1 MMSGFVPADGG
12 GSLSITQGVS
22 VAGGNGSGG
31 NSLGHSDAT
40 QGSLKHGLSVQGTPV
55 RVGLV
60 ADWEPSSAKRIDVV
74 DSLGA
79 AHRIA
84 VVRILDD
91 FYAIGDR
98 CSHADISLAEGSIW
112 EDECQIECFKHGSLF
127 SLITGAPLTFPATK
141 PVPVYVASVANGEV
155 FVDLP

>member
-1 MMSGFVPADGG
+1 MSSQVPANGG
-12 GSLSITQGVS
+12 GSLSMTQGVN
-22 VAGGNGSGG
+22 VAGGNGAGG

-40 QGSLKHGLSVQGTPV
+40 QGSLVHGLCVHGEPV
-55 RVGLV
+55 RVGAI
-60 ADWEPSSAKRIDVV
+60 ADWEPSSAKRIDLV
-74 DSLGA
+74 DSRGA

-84 VVRILDD
+84 VVRIGED

-141 PVPVYVASVANGEV
+141 PVPVYVVSVVGDDV

>member
-1 MMSGFVPADGG
+1 MSTLVPANGG
-12 GSLSITQGVS
+12 GSMSITQGVS
-22 VAGGNGSGG
+22 VAGGNGDGG

-40 QGSLKHGLSVQGTPV
+40 QGSLVHGLNVHGAPV
-55 RVGLV
+55 RAGWV
-60 ADWEPSSAKRIDVV
+60 ADWEPSSAKRVDLV
-74 DSLGA
+74 DSLGV

-84 VVRILDD
+84 IVRIADD

-127 SLITGAPLTFPATK
+127 SLTTGAPLTFPATK
-141 PVPVYVASVANGEV
+141 PVPVYTMSVVGGEV
-155 FVDLP
+155 FVELP

>member
-1 MMSGFVPADGG
+1 MSSLVPANGG

-40 QGSLKHGLSVQGTPV
+40 QGSLVHGLAVHGAPV
-55 RVGLV
+55 RVGAV
-60 ADWEPSSAKRIDVV
+60 ADWEPSSAKRVDLV
-74 DSLGA
+74 DSLGV

-84 VVRILDD
+84 VVRIADD

-127 SLITGAPLTFPATK
+127 SLTTGAPLTFPATK
-141 PVPVYVASVANGEV
+141 PVPVYTTSVASGEV

>member
-1 MMSGFVPADGG
+1 MSAMVPADGG
-12 GSLSITQGVS
+12 GSLNITQGVS
-22 VAGGNGSGG
+22 VAGGNGAGG
-31 NSLGHSDAT
+31 NSLGHSSGT
-40 QGSLKHGLSVQGTPV
+40 QGSLVHGLNVHGAPV
-55 RVGLV
+55 RIGAVV
-60 ADWEPSSAKRIDVV
+60 DWEPSSARRVDVV

-84 VVRILDD
+84 VVRIADD

-127 SLITGAPLTFPATK
+127 SLTTGAPLTFPATK
-141 PVPVYVASVANGEV
+141 PVPVYTMSVVSGEV
-155 FVDLP
+155 FVELP

>member
-1 MMSGFVPADGG
+1 MSSQVPANGG
-12 GSLSITQGVS
+12 GSLSMTQGVN
-22 VAGGNGSGG
+22 VAGGNGVGG

-40 QGSLKHGLSVQGTPV
+40 QGSLVHGLAIHGSPV
-55 RVGLV
+55 RVGAI
-60 ADWEPSSAKRIDVV
+60 ADWGPSSAKRVDLV
-74 DSLGA
+74 DSLGV

-84 VVRILDD
+84 VVRIADD

-127 SLITGAPLTFPATK
+127 SLTTGAPLTFPATK
-141 PVPVYVASVANGEV
+141 PVPVYATSVVGTEV
-155 FVDLP
+155 FVELP

>member
-1 MMSGFVPADGG
+1 MSDFVPANGG
-12 GSLSITQGVS
+12 GSLSMTQGVS

-40 QGSLKHGLSVQGTPV
+40 QGSLVHGVCVQGAPV
-55 RVGLV
+55 RVGSV
-60 ADWEPSSAKRIDVV
+60 ADWDSSSAKRIDVL

-84 VVRILDD
+84 VVRIVDD

-127 SLITGAPLTFPATK
+127 SLTTGAPLTFPATK
-141 PVPVYVASVANGEV
+141 PVPVYAVSVANGEV